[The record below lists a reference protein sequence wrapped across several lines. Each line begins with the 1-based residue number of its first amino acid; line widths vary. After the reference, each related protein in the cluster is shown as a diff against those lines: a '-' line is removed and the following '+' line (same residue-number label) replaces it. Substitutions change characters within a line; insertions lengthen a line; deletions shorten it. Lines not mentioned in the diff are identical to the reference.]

1 MVISLLILAILVA
14 IAIYVIQKVRGV
26 LADEESMNDW
36 ASIEQMK
43 DDGTLREYEYQH
55 LRREVAP
62 RFTTHGDSDKG
73 VEQMDSQNPE
83 TLPD

>member
-1 MVISLLILAILVA
+1 MISLLILAILVA

-26 LADEESMNDW
+26 LADDESMNDW

-62 RFTTHGDSDKG
+62 RFTANGDSDKS